1 MASTKELFANIE
13 SKYRLP
19 SGYLARTYQLE
30 SGSGK
35 DVYNKSS
42 GAEGPFQFMPKTSK
56 GMGLTDPYDLEASAE
71 ATARLAVQNRAILQ
85 RKGIENPDGK
95 VLYLAHQQGAEGA
108 AAILKGGDAPA
119 VSALGSLAAY
129 KDKPKV
135 AQQAVVGNGGS
146 VDMPSSAFANKI
158 MAKYEGD
165 DASDKLRP
173 YSALGETPPIDKVA
187 QDSPLSAPNTADVLE
202 DTAASED
209 TGSSK
214 RQSYALN
221 ALLSASDSLQQQ
233 QQTPMLQIPR
243 LSYAGGGIV
252 DLLEKAKNPA
262 PINVPETTARVLNE
276 ISIISKKGNLDAGKI
291 AFLLRMASTNTIP
304 PEKAAEFAAEILAR
318 DTSSILRRVER
329 YSRALRMLAR
339 LDLAL
344 GGLEGQ
350 GYGLVANQHRRYLP
364 QPTKRMG
371 HDTKIAKSFAKGGV
385 VESRPKNTVAFQE
398 LAQHSVNRYGLQIGN
413 NLIRRSESDPDK
425 LFFALNQYAKNVV
438 GPRSPLYARELKYLS
453 DISKKFKLSPKKEF
467 NRTEDALDTEAELDG
482 YIKNVPKQDAAFRDA
497 LLRMKAMVGWK
508 PKVGSKNGRQP

>member
-19 SGYLARTYQLE
+19 SGYLARVYQLE
-30 SGSGK
+30 SRDGK

-42 GAEGPFQFMPKTSK
+42 GAEGPFQFLPKTSK
-56 GMGLTDPYDLEASAE
+56 GMGLADPYDLESSAD

-95 VLYLAHQQGAEGA
+95 VLYLAHQQGAAGA
-108 AAILKGGDAPA
+108 EKLLKGGDAPA
-119 VSALGSLAAY
+119 TSALGEIY
-129 KDKPKV
+129 RDPKV
-135 AQQAVVGNGGS
+135 AAKAVTGNGGQA
-146 VDMPSSAFANKI
+146 DMPASAFANKV

-165 DASDKLRP
+165 DASAKLRP
-173 YSALGETPPIDKVA
+173 YSALGETPPIDKTA
-187 QDSPLSAPNTADVLE
+187 QDSPLAAPSTADVLDE
-202 DTAASED
+202 TAPSED

-214 RQSYALN
+214 KQSYALN
-221 ALLSASDSLQQQ
+221 ALLSASNSLQQQ
-233 QQTPMLQIPR
+233 QQAPMLDIPR
-243 LSYAGGGIV
+243 LSYAAGGIV

-262 PINVPETTARVLNE
+262 PINVPETTARVLSE
-276 ISIISKKGNLDAGKI
+276 ISLIAKKGNLDAGKI

-318 DTSSILRRVER
+318 DTASILRRVER

-350 GYGLVANQHRRYLP
+350 GYGLVANQHRRFLP

-371 HDTKIAKSFAKGGV
+371 HDTKIAKPFAKGGV
-385 VESRPKNTVAFQE
+385 VEMRPKSTVAFQE
-398 LAQHSVNRYGLQIGN
+398 LAQHAVTRYGLQIGN
-413 NLIRRSESDPDK
+413 NLVRRSESDPDK

-438 GPRSPLYARELKYLS
+438 GPRSPLYAKELKYLG

-482 YIKNVPKQDAAFRDA
+482 YIKSVPKQDAAFHDA